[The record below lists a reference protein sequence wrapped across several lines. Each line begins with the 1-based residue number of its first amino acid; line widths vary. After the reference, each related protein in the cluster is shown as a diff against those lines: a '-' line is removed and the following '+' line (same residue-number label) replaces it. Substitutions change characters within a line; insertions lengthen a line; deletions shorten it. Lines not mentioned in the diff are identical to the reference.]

1 MFRIFRLFDRAVV
14 GLGFLVSLCLVGLLG
29 FSIPAS
35 IKEIIFYF
43 VVIVSLVFISREL
56 VRFVM
61 IRDKRQYFHADWFDD
76 LIVLLMITG
85 GGYGF
90 FSKSGEPLHD
100 FLTWY
105 WGVLVILGLFSALID
120 RVETRVTSSKVK
132 LRPAQVFIFSFAIP
146 IVVGAC
152 LLKMPNSAQFD
163 MTWVDA
169 IFMATSAVAVTGLG
183 VFDLN
188 QLTLLGQIIL
198 LVLVQ
203 LGGLGIMTLTMAFT
217 SLIAGGLG
225 VKDRLMLGEMLSEDK
240 LSEVKSLLFKICLFT
255 FAIEAIGIAA
265 LYGASR
271 SYNEPIDLIL
281 VWNSIFHGVSAFC
294 NAGFSLAPQNL
305 MDPQYA
311 LNVTFMVIIMV
322 LVVLGGLGF
331 PTLSNLQRILFSYF
345 SRSPKYKILT
355 TSSRMVLTATVGLL
369 IGGALLIW
377 GMESRVRFAEMS
389 TLESFFNSL
398 FLSVTARTA
407 GFNMVPTEEIS
418 VVTLFI
424 LIFLMWIGGAPMST
438 TGGIKVTTFFVG
450 VLNLWSQVN
459 GSRRLEIFGKSIR
472 HDSVL
477 KAYAVMMTSVG
488 VIFLSSLAMVY
499 LEPALNPMDILFEV
513 VSAFSTVGLSRGVT
527 QQIQDQSKLLLVM
540 LMFVGRVGAI
550 TFLTAF
556 VAPRDPERY
565 KLLEDDVII
574 Q

>member
-1 MFRIFRLFDRAVV
+1 MFKIFRIFDRAVV
-14 GLGFLVSLCLVGLLG
+14 GLGFIVSLCLIGLLG
-29 FSIPAS
+29 FNIPAN

-43 VVIVSLVFISREL
+43 VVLVSLVFISREL
-56 VRFVM
+56 FRFVM
-61 IRDKRQYFHADWFDD
+61 IRDKKQYFHADWFDD
-76 LIVLLMITG
+76 LIVFLMMTG
-85 GGYGF
+85 GAYGF
-90 FSKSGEPLHD
+90 ISKSGEQLHD

-105 WGVLVILGLFSALID
+105 WGVLVILGLFSALVD
-120 RVETRVTSSKVK
+120 RIETKVTSSKIK
-132 LRPAQVFIFSFAIP
+132 LRPAQVFIFSFALP

-152 LLKMPNSAQFD
+152 LLKMPNSAQFN
-163 MTWVDA
+163 MSWVDA

-183 VFDLN
+183 VFDLH
-188 QLTLLGQIIL
+188 QLTLLGQVIL
-198 LVLVQ
+198 LILVQ

-255 FAIEAIGIAA
+255 FVIEAIGIAA
-265 LYGASR
+265 LYASVR
-271 SYNEPIDLIL
+271 SLNEPMDLL
-281 VWNSIFHGVSAFC
+281 TLWNSIFHGISAFC
-294 NAGFSLAPQNL
+294 NAGFSLASENL
-305 MDPQYA
+305 MAPQYSA
-311 LNVTFMVIIMV
+311 NIAFMVIVMV

-331 PTLSNLQRILFSYF
+331 PTLSNLQRIFFSAF
-345 SRSPKYKILT
+345 NRSPRYKILT
-355 TSSRMVLTATVGLL
+355 TSSRMVLTATTALL
-369 IGGALLIW
+369 VGGALLIW
-377 GMESRVRFAEMS
+377 GMESRSKFSGMS
-389 TLESFFNSL
+389 SFESAFNSI

-418 VVTLFI
+418 IVTLFI

-450 VLNLWSQVN
+450 VLNLWSQIN
-459 GSRRLEIFGKSIR
+459 GSRRLEIFGKAIR
-472 HDSVL
+472 QESVL

-488 VIFLSSLAMVY
+488 IIFLSSLMMVY

-527 QQIQDQSKLLLVM
+527 QQIQDHSKLLLVM

-556 VAPRDPERY
+556 VAPRDHERY

>member
-1 MFRIFRLFDRAVV
+1 M
-14 GLGFLVSLCLVGLLG
+14 GLGFVVTLCLVALLG
-29 FSIPAS
+29 FTIPVS

-43 VVIVSLVFISREL
+43 VAIVSLVFISREL

-61 IRDKRQYFHADWFDD
+61 IRDKKQYFSADWFDD
-76 LIVLLMITG
+76 LIVFSMIVG
-85 GGYGF
+85 GCYGF
-90 FSKSGEPLHD
+90 ISKTGESLHG
-100 FLTWY
+100 FLTWF
-105 WGVLVILGLFSALID
+105 WGVHVILGLFSALID
-120 RVETRVTSSKVK
+120 RLETRVTSSKVK
-132 LRPAQVFIFSFAIP
+132 LRPAQVFIFSFAVP

-152 LLKMPNSAQFD
+152 LLKMPNSAQFN
-163 MTWVDA
+163 MSWVDA

-255 FAIEAIGIAA
+255 FVIEGIGIVA
-265 LYGASR
+265 LYSTSR
-271 SYNEPIDLIL
+271 SLQEPVDLAAI
-281 VWNSIFHGVSAFC
+281 WNSAFHAISAFC

-305 MDPQYA
+305 MAPQYSM
-311 LNVTFMVIIMV
+311 NVGFMVVIML

-345 SRSPKYKILT
+345 SRSSRYTILT
-355 TSSRMVLTATVGLL
+355 TSSRMVLAATAVLL
-369 IGGALLIW
+369 VGGAFLIW
-377 GMESRVRFAEMS
+377 VLESRVKFAEMS
-389 TLESFFNSL
+389 ALESLFNSV
-398 FLSVTARTA
+398 FLSVTSRTA

-418 VVTLFI
+418 IVTVFI

-459 GSRRLEIFGKSIR
+459 GSRRLEIFGKFIR
-472 HDSVL
+472 TESVL

-488 VIFLSSLAMVY
+488 IIFLSSLVMVY

-527 QQIQDQSKLLLVM
+527 LQIQNESKLLLVM